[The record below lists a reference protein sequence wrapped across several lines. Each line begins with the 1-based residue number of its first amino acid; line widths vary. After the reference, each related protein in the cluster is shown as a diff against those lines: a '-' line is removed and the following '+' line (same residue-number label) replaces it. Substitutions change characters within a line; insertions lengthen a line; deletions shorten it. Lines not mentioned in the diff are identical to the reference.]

1 MPTEDSVDIFL
12 DSPFLTPSL
21 SSSFDHVPVEL
32 LAQMVPL
39 SELEKKISNRI
50 RKKKCFPNELEKNF
64 SN

>member
-12 DSPFLTPSL
+12 DSSFLTPSL

-39 SELEKKISNRI
+39 SELEKK
-50 RKKKCFPNELEKNF
+50 NF
-64 SN
+64 QLN

>member
-39 SELEKKISNRI
+39 SELEKKFPIELG
-50 RKKKCFPNELEKNF
+50 KKMF
-64 SN
+64 SK